1 MTPWGTARLGEKVE
15 ILNRKRIPLSR
26 IERAK
31 RQGPYRYFGAQGVI
45 DHIDGFLFDGEYLL
59 VAEDGEN
66 LRSRKQPVASL
77 VSGQFWVN
85 NHAHILRAREGVAN
99 NRFLLH
105 AINSAA
111 LGGLITGAAQPK
123 LTKANLERLELP
135 CPSPRTQD
143 RIAAFLAAFDEL
155 IEMNERRIELLE
167 ELARSLYREWF
178 VRFRFPGRELVDL
191 VDSAI
196 GPVPA
201 DWSISSL
208 GEAAASLVD
217 GDWVETKDQGG
228 DAYRLLQVSNIG
240 LATFRETGNRRYV
253 SSETFDRLRCTS
265 IGVGDILISRM
276 PDPIGRA
283 WLVDY
288 LPEPAITAVDVAI
301 LRPISPASGIYLSL
315 WLNSPSTIGHA
326 EAVATGTTRKRVS
339 RSVLSS
345 FRLCIPPARVLA
357 RFDQIVRPIL
367 DERSILAHHN
377 DRLAATRD
385 LLLPRL
391 VTGRHDISDIDLGDL
406 LPVEAT

>member
-1 MTPWGTARLGEKVE
+1 
-15 ILNRKRIPLSR
+15 
-26 IERAK
+26 
-31 RQGPYRYFGAQGVI
+31 
-45 DHIDGFLFDGEYLL
+45 L

-240 LATFRETGNRRYV
+240 LATFSETGNRRYV